1 MVLGIGD
8 GESLSNVDAAWLRM
22 EDPTN
27 LMTITG
33 VMSFA
38 ESLPFA
44 DLKALIED
52 RLLCYDR
59 FRQRVVDSRI
69 PLARARWVDDE
80 NFNLRFHLQRVALP
94 DPGDQ
99 DQLQDMVSTLMST
112 PLDRSKPLWQ
122 FQYIENYMGGSAL
135 VGRIHHSIGDGIAL
149 VRVLLNMA
157 DNTPGGSRASG
168 RRRGRRRAPAGGISL
183 PEVVDDAMRSVRK
196 ATGTIADQATETL
209 LDPARAM
216 SALGEGAKAAGIV
229 ARLTAMPP
237 DVDTVYRGRLGTV
250 KTCAWSSILPLEDV
264 KRYGKQVGATIN
276 DVLLAGVTGALRR
289 YALDRGTAVD
299 GIDVR
304 AVIPVNL
311 RPEDEAEQLGN
322 RFGLVFLAL
331 PIGMPDQAERLRTLK
346 ERMDVIKNSTEAVVT
361 YGILYA
367 LGMTSPDVESVAV
380 QFFGSKATAVMT
392 NVPGPQEPIY
402 LAGVPMQSMMFWVPQ
417 SARLGLGVS
426 ILSYAGQVRL
436 GIATD
441 AGLVPDPQS
450 IIDAFHDEMTA
461 MLAGS
466 KVG

>member
-1 MVLGIGD
+1 MVLGIGE

-22 EDPTN
+22 DDPTN

-33 VMSFA
+33 VMTFA
-38 ESLPFA
+38 DTLPYA
-44 DLKALIED
+44 DLKGLIED

-69 PLARARWVDDE
+69 PLARARWVDDA
-80 NFNLRFHLQRVALP
+80 NFSLRFHLQRIALP

-99 DQLQDMVSTLMST
+99 EQLQDMVSTLMST

-122 FQYIENYMGGSAL
+122 FQYIENYMGGSA
-135 VGRIHHSIGDGIAL
+135 VVARIHHSIGDGIAL

-157 DNTPGGSRASG
+157 DDSPGRSRSSGGSR
-168 RRRGRRRAPAGGISL
+168 RRRRPPAGGVWL
-183 PEVVDDAMRSVRK
+183 PEVADEAIRTVRR
-196 ATGTIADQATETL
+196 ATGTIAEQAAEAV
-209 LDPARAM
+209 LDPARAI
-216 SALGEGAKAAGIV
+216 AAVQEGAKAAGVV

-237 DVDTVYRGRLGTV
+237 DVGTIFRGSLGTV
-250 KTCAWSSILPLEDV
+250 KRCAWSSILALEDV
-264 KRYGKQVGATIN
+264 KSYGKKIGATIN

-289 YALDRGTAVD
+289 YALDCESDIDGVD
-299 GIDVR
+299 IR

-331 PIGMPDQAERLRTLK
+331 PIGLSDPAERLRILK
-346 ERMDVIKNSTEAVVT
+346 ERMDDIKDSTEAVVT
-361 YGILYA
+361 YAILNA

-392 NVPGPQEPIY
+392 NVPGPREPLY
-402 LAGVPMQSMMFWVPQ
+402 LAGVPMQDMMFWVPQ

-436 GIATD
+436 GVATD

-450 IIDAFHDEMTA
+450 IIDAFDDEMKA
-461 MLAGS
+461 MLRS
-466 KVG
+466 